1 MCPVRRLISLSLKHT
16 VSELFLSEESEW
28 KAKIQ
33 AWFEQYRLFLIAGL
47 GGLFLLFGGFS
58 FLSGVFEQPKVEI
71 LESGGNEKVE
81 GDESKITVE
90 VWGAVVKPGVYELLA
105 SDRVERLLIASGG
118 LSAEADREWVEKYV
132 NRAAKLLDGQKIY
145 IPAEGE
151 LSVVGGGSSSAGKLL
166 GVQTG
171 LININSATQSELE
184 KLKGIG
190 PARATAIIENRPY
203 SAPGEL
209 LSKKV
214 VPKSVYEQIKDQIT
228 AP

>member
-1 MCPVRRLISLSLKHT
+1 M
-16 VSELFLSEESEW
+16 SEFFLSEESEW

-33 AWFEQYRLFLIAGL
+33 AWFEKYRLLLIAGL

-71 LESGGNEKVE
+71 LESGGGNEGVSGVE

-90 VWGAVVKPGVYELLA
+90 VSGAVVKPGVYELLA

-118 LSAEADREWVEKYV
+118 LSATADREWVEKYV

-190 PARATAIIENRPY
+190 PARAAAIIENRPY
-203 SAPGEL
+203 AAIDEL
-209 LSKKV
+209 VSKKV
-214 VPKSVYEQIKDQIT
+214 IGKKLLDEIKEQIT

>member
-1 MCPVRRLISLSLKHT
+1 M
-16 VSELFLSEESEW
+16 SEFFLSEESEW

-33 AWFEQYRLFLIAGL
+33 TWFEQYRLLLIAGL
-47 GGLFLLFGGFS
+47 GGLLLLFGGFS

-71 LESGGNEKVE
+71 LESAGDGGNDE
-81 GDESKITVE
+81 GKGKITVE
-90 VWGAVVKPGVYELLA
+90 VSGAVVKPGVYELLA

-145 IPAEGE
+145 IPKEGDPTS
-151 LSVVGGGSSSAGKLL
+151 LKASSGQGSSG
-166 GVQTG
+166 GVVFGGQTG
-171 LININSATQSELE
+171 LINVNLATQSELE

-190 PARATAIIENRPY
+190 PARAAAIIENRPY
-203 SAPGEL
+203 AAIDEL
-209 LSKKV
+209 ISKKV
-214 VPKSVYEQIKDQIT
+214 LGRKLLEEIKEQIT